1 MVGRT
6 KVMILV
12 GAAAIVASLAMAP
25 GASTTPTDARLQG
38 VHSWAFAIGN
48 HTLDGGADGVA
59 SRYAPFDLVV
69 ADGEEATPA
78 EVASL
83 RAEGKVVLAYL
94 SVGTIEKW
102 RSWYPKLKRFRLQ
115 AWKDWKDEWFAK
127 VKAKRYRHVIT
138 SKVTAPILD
147 KGFDGLF
154 LDNTDMIE
162 THHGQTRGMRKLIH
176 SLSRIID
183 DRRGLLFA
191 QNGFDVLGPVLQ
203 YLDGWNREDVT
214 WTYDFDHRRYVH
226 QKPGEVAATLDELRS
241 IGSAGLLVTAT
252 DYTKAGDAAAGRE
265 AVANACSAG
274 ALPYVSDIGL
284 RRVPGQALVCP

>member
-1 MVGRT
+1 V
-6 KVMILV
+6 ILIAAGLLAGV
-12 GAAAIVASLAMAP
+12 ALPAGAGTSP
-25 GASTTPTDARLQG
+25 SEPRLTG
-38 VHSWAFAIGN
+38 VESWAFAIGN

-69 ADGEEATPA
+69 ADGEEATA
-78 EVASL
+78 AQISAL

-94 SVGTIEKW
+94 SVGTVEKW

-127 VKAKRYRHVIT
+127 AKAKRYRRVILRR
-138 SKVTAPILD
+138 VAPSTLD

-162 THHGQTRGMRKLIH
+162 THHGQARGMRRLI
-176 SLSRIID
+176 
-183 DRRGLLFA
+183 RGLSTLVDERGALLFT
-191 QNGFDVLGPVLQ
+191 QNGFDVMGPVLQ
-203 YLDGWNREDVT
+203 YFDGWNREDVT

-226 QKPGEVAATLDELRS
+226 QKPGEVAEALSELRA
-241 IGSAGLLVTAT
+241 IGAAGLLVTGT
-252 DYTKAGDAAAGRE
+252 DYTKAGDEAAERE
-265 AVANACSAG
+265 SVADACSAG

-284 RRVPGQALVCP
+284 RRVPGEALLCP